1 MHLLAVIQTLA
12 LMTVANGVPVI
23 AKKLLDGRF
32 AWPLDCGLVFL
43 DGRPLLGAS
52 KTLRGIILA
61 LVVTAVSAP
70 LVGVEP
76 TTGAI
81 VAASAMVG
89 DLSSSFIKRRLAM
102 VPSSRAL
109 GLDQIPESLFPLLA
123 GRAVLPLTISDILLG
138 VALFLIGEIALSR
151 LLYRVHLRDQ
161 PY

>member
-1 MHLLAVIQTLA
+1 MHPLAILQALA
-12 LMTVANGVPVI
+12 LMTVANGVPVV

-76 TTGAI
+76 TLGAI
-81 VAASAMVG
+81 VAASAMG
-89 DLSSSFIKRRLAM
+89 GGLFSRFIKRPPP
-102 VPSSRAL
+102 VGPSRPPPRAR
-109 GLDQIPESLFPLLA
+109 PNPRSLFSF
-123 GRAVLPLTISDILLG
+123 LP
-138 VALFLIGEIALSR
+138 R
-151 LLYRVHLRDQ
+151 
-161 PY
+161 